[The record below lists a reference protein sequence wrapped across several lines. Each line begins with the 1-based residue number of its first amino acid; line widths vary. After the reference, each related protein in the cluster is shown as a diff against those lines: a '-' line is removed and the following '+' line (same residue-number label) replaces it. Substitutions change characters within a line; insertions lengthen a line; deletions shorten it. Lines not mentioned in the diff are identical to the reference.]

1 MLLFLKYYTLKLH
14 LLEVYN
20 VVNTNMVLLYE
31 AKINANTNTSITINM
46 KTAMIQK
53 YSL

>member
-1 MLLFLKYYTLKLH
+1 
-14 LLEVYN
+14 
-20 VVNTNMVLLYE
+20 MVLLYE
-31 AKINANTNTSITINM
+31 AKINAKNNPSITIDM